1 MDDVLA
7 TLVKHQAIDFEKLLL
22 LSYRRLKISE
32 AEVVVLML
40 VLHLE
45 KIGDEA
51 INPVSLSNYMS
62 LPIKEIDQ
70 LVMKLVDR
78 KFLVIEKSTLSAL
91 PLIKKLLSNQ
101 QEQANQ
107 IQNQQKQKSLVEM
120 FEHEFGRAL
129 TPIELETLREWK
141 QCGYSDEMIYEA
153 LKEATLSHVHNMRYI
168 NKILIDWARHGI
180 KKSGRE
186 KIERNE
192 PVIEIVDYPWWE
204 EE

>member
-101 QEQANQ
+101 QEQASQ
-107 IQNQQKQKSLVEM
+107 IQNKKKKKSLVEM

-141 QCGYSDEMIYEA
+141 QCGYSNEMIYEA

>member
-101 QEQANQ
+101 QEQASQ

>member
-22 LSYRRLKISE
+22 LSYRCLKISE

>member
-101 QEQANQ
+101 QEQASQ

-141 QCGYSDEMIYEA
+141 QCGYSNEMIYEA